1 MKFITLIEQESLHLN
16 SQKKVIPAEEF
27 STLLDASE
35 VLQRTLTEEVAYRAK
50 VAQEGE
56 ELKEKSKEEGFDA
69 GLQRFNQHIHQLEE
83 EIKKVRHD
91 MEKVLVSLAI
101 AGVKKIIGKELAT
114 QPEVIADIVA
124 TALKTVVHHR
134 KIAVYVNQA
143 DLEHVEAERPRL
155 KQLFEHLETLSI
167 SAREDVSP
175 GGCIIETE
183 AGIINAQLENQLK
196 ALEGAFQAFFLNH
209 KKAS

>member
-16 SQKKVIPAEEF
+16 PQKKVIPAEEF

-56 ELKEKSKEEGFDA
+56 ELKEKAKEEGFDE
-69 GLQRFNQHIHQLEE
+69 GLKRLNQHIHLLEE

-101 AGVKKIIGKELAT
+101 AGVKKIIGKELT
-114 QPEVIADIVA
+114 THPEAIADIVA

-134 KIAVYVNQA
+134 KISVYVNQA
-143 DLEHVEAERPRL
+143 DLEHVESERPRF

-167 SAREDVSP
+167 SAREDVAP